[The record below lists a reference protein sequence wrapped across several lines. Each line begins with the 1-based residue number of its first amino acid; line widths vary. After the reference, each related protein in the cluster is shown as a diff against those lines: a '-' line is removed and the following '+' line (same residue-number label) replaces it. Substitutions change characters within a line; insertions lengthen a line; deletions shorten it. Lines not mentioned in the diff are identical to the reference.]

1 MSTPS
6 KSSIAV
12 RGGARSRFA
21 RPLRL
26 LTCAPALALALAA
39 PASAQ
44 QTTTPEAS
52 GVTATLEQCVT
63 STVPAERSATF
74 TGEMI
79 SIAGA
84 AKMSMR
90 IDVEE
95 RVPGESEFHT
105 VSAPGLGVWRAADPK
120 VKVYKYLKQVS
131 NLSSPA
137 SYRGLVRF
145 RWINAHGHVFKRAER
160 LTTRCLQ
167 PAPPVETTTPI
178 STTPTTSAQ
187 PGLLGSPSA

>member
-6 KSSIAV
+6 SSSNAV
-12 RGGARSRFA
+12 RGGTRSKPARA
-21 RPLRL
+21 LRL
-26 LTCAPALALALAA
+26 LTCAPALALAFAA
-39 PASAQ
+39 PAGAQ
-44 QTTTPEAS
+44 QTMTPETG

-63 STVPAERSATF
+63 STEQAERSATF
-74 TGEMI
+74 TGEMS

-84 AKMSMR
+84 TKMSMR
-90 IDVEE
+90 IDIEE
-95 RVPGESEFHT
+95 RLPDESEFHM

-145 RWINAHGHVFKRAER
+145 RWINAQKHVIKRAER

-167 PAPPVETTTPI
+167 PTL
-178 STTPTTSAQ
+178 SAQ
-187 PGLLGSPSA
+187 PVTPPAEATAPPAATAGS